1 MSYNRM
7 QEIKREMYA
16 MRNGIVADALR
27 KAGSPYRF
35 IMGVNLPQLKEIAA
49 RQERDSVLVAELRA
63 DTACRESQLLAPL
76 IADAE
81 ALTFAESIEWIRTS
95 SSREATD
102 ILCHALLRRRSD
114 ALDLALEC
122 LSPDETNEDVRYA
135 GVRLLWNLVSHS
147 PDKVLDAAE
156 AEAKAGFVST
166 SALARALAEE
176 ARFILGMDAED
187 VK

>member
-49 RQERDSVLVAELRA
+49 RQDRDSALVAELRG

-76 IADAE
+76 IADADGLTPEE
-81 ALTFAESIEWIRTS
+81 ALEWIRTS
-95 SSREATD
+95 TSREATD
-102 ILCHALLRRRSD
+102 ILCHALLRRRDD
-114 ALDLALEC
+114 AFDIALVC
-122 LSPDETNEDVRYA
+122 LRPDETNDDVRYA
-135 GVRLLWNLVSHS
+135 GVRLLWNLVGRL
-147 PDKVLDAAE
+147 PGKVLEVAE
-156 AEAKAGFVST
+156 AEVKSGFVAT
-166 SALARALAEE
+166 TALARSLAEE
-176 ARFILGMDAED
+176 ARFVLGIEDGD